1 MSRGPGVIEHRWDF
15 LIIVVRLGSVVE
27 PEERVGSV
35 MV

>member
-1 MSRGPGVIEHRWDF
+1 MSRGPGVEHRWDF
-15 LIIVVRLGSVVE
+15 LIIVGRLGSVVE